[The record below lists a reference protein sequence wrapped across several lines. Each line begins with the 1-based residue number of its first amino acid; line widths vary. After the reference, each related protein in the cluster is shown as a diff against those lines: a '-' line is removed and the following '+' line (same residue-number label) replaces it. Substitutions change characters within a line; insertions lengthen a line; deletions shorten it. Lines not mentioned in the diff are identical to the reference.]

1 MARRL
6 EGRSGAHPRHLP
18 RRDGGGGTMT
28 PPRRQ
33 ATPRETVAAA
43 KARASALQHALDRL
57 ADRRAGTSTVTVK
70 LSAQGVLM
78 PEVMIAQAI
87 RAFTEIVKAA
97 KP

>member
-1 MARRL
+1 
-6 EGRSGAHPRHLP
+6 
-18 RRDGGGGTMT
+18 MT

-78 PEVMIAQAI
+78 PEVTIAANEDDKTVDVMIEQAI